1 MGLLSNSFD
10 DNIITANADALI
22 NWGRKSSVWPFMF
35 GYACCAIEMI
45 SMLLTRYDI
54 ARFGAEVG
62 RGTPRQSDL
71 LIVAGTVCNKMAM
84 PTKIL
89 WDQMPD
95 PKWCISMGSCANSG
109 GVFDTYAVIQGV
121 DRLVPVDVYVPGCP
135 VRPESLLYGF
145 MLLQDQIMK
154 EKTLR
159 KLDKVEPRK
168 TYVITGPDQ
177 YESFDGHP
185 VTPPAPA
192 KTKA

>member
-1 MGLLSNSFD
+1 MGLLTNFFD
-10 DNIITANADALI
+10 DNIITANADWLI

-84 PTKIL
+84 PTQIL

-109 GVFDTYAVIQGV
+109 GVFDTYAVVQGV

-145 MLLQDQIMK
+145 MMLQDKIMK
-154 EKTLR
+154 EKNLR

-168 TYVITGPDQ
+168 TYVITGPGQ
-177 YESFDGHP
+177 YETFDGKP
-185 VTPPAPA
+185 FTPPAV
-192 KTKA
+192 KKVKA